1 MPIRNGQPVL
11 SLFNQRQPLVDKDG
25 VPTTTMGAPFL
36 RSLYNRGGG
45 TNGIANQVNPP
56 TTTLAASGS
65 TMATAQALA
74 HDWNYI
80 TGGSGGVH
88 ITPLLKLQPGND
100 IWVHNNSGSTIN
112 VYPPDNTTQI
122 DALGPGTP
130 YSLPSGKIRCFQVLA
145 LATQTTNAQYFSY
158 GS

>member
-45 TNGIANQVNPP
+45 TNGIVNQVSPAI
-56 TTTLAASGS
+56 TASGS
-65 TMATAQALA
+65 TMGTAAMLA
-74 HDWNYI
+74 HDWNNI
-80 TGGSGGVH
+80 TSGTGGVH
-88 ITPLLKLQPGND
+88 ITPLLDLQPGND
-100 IWVHNNSGSTIN
+100 IWVQNNSANTIN
-112 VYPPDNTTQI
+112 VYPPDNKTQI

-130 YSLPSGKIRCFQVLA
+130 FSLAPGKIRCFQVLT
-145 LATQTTNAQYFSY
+145 LATQTSNAQYFSY